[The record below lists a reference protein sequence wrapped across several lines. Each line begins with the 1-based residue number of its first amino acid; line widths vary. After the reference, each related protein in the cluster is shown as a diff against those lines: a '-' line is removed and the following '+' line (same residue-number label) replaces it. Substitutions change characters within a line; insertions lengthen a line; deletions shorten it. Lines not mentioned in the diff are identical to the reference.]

1 MIIFKSKNRLL
12 VVATILLMG
21 IHSLNNVFKA
31 LIISNMTD
39 AAINSSM
46 HKFMESA
53 RIGIVGFILFMI
65 VGLFMVE
72 SKTKLVKKLNLS
84 IKETMIEDIVYHS
97 ENQTNDL
104 SFMTNDL
111 KQLETKG
118 FEAELSIVQLS
129 FIALFSL
136 GTSLY
141 YNIWVTLTFVIGSI
155 APAVLSMVYQKKIKR
170 ASNKWTQS
178 NASYTNRLKD
188 YLNGIETVRT
198 YQVEGLIIKKTTR
211 EAEKMEDSLRNMNK
225 TTESL
230 SQYVMTIINI
240 FSFIMPYGIGV
251 YLIIQGD
258 LGMGSFLAIVQL
270 SNTIINPLLQIMEL
284 TNGYTTTSSI
294 RERYYQAINRIK
306 NKAET
311 NDNQNIPEFSSVKL
325 NNITVERDG
334 NILFSNVN
342 LSIHKNDNILVVGP
356 SGTGKS
362 SLLRVIQQTL
372 PLSEG
377 RYLYNEEEYDK
388 GLMEQFSLIRQQP
401 LIFNDSIRYNITLGD
416 NFTDEEVIEA
426 VKLAQLKDVVL
437 KHGLDYSVGDNGQNL
452 SGGQLQR
459 IEIAR
464 AIIRKRPII
473 LADEMTSALD
483 GHTASAV
490 REVLLQLPCTVV
502 EVAHKVTKADKEK
515 YTQIWD
521 LGSF

>member
-1 MIIFKSKNRLL
+1 
-12 VVATILLMG
+12 
-21 IHSLNNVFKA
+21 
-31 LIISNMTD
+31 MTD

-46 HKFMESA
+46 QEFLESA
-53 RIGIVGFILFMI
+53 GIGFMGFILFMV
-65 VGLFMVE
+65 VGLFMVK
-72 SKTKLVKKLNLS
+72 SKTKLIKKLNLS

-97 ENQTNDL
+97 ENQSNDL

-118 FEAELSIVQLS
+118 LEAELFIVQLS
-129 FIALFSL
+129 FTALFSL
-136 GTSLY
+136 VTSLY
-141 YNIWVTLTFVIGSI
+141 YNIWVTLAFVIGSI
-155 APAVLSMVYQKKIKR
+155 APAILSMVYQKKIKQ
-170 ASNKWTQS
+170 ASSKWTQS
-178 NASYTNRLKD
+178 NATYTNRLKD
-188 YLNGIETVRT
+188 FFNGLETVRT
-198 YQVEGLIIKKTTR
+198 YQVEGLIIKKATH
-211 EAEKMEDSLRNMNK
+211 EAEKMEESLRNMNE
-225 TTESL
+225 TTEAL

-251 YLIIQGD
+251 YLIIQGN
-258 LGMGSFLAIVQL
+258 LAMGSFLAIVQL

-284 TNGYTTTSSI
+284 ANGYTTTSGI
-294 RERYYQAINRIK
+294 RERYDQAISRIES
-306 NKAET
+306 KAET
-311 NDNQNIPEFSSVKL
+311 NNHQDIPDFSSVKL
-325 NNITVERDG
+325 DNITVERDG
-334 NILFSNVN
+334 NVLFSNVD

-372 PLSEG
+372 PLSKG

-388 GLMEQFSLIRQQP
+388 GLIEQFSLIRQQP
-401 LIFNDSIRYNITLGD
+401 LIFNDSMRYNITLGD

-483 GHTASAV
+483 EHTASAV

-502 EVAHKVTKADKEK
+502 EVAHKLTKADKEK